1 MKFKALAFAFCA
13 MNLAAQDLSELYA
26 KASEYE
32 ARGDYKNAMIYYKKI
47 AAASLAESG
56 EKSRRNSAKNST
68 SSAENRAAYDDT
80 AVLSSAPPRN
90 SFAQNSAAPKP
101 VEPNSTS
108 SNFADTGS
116 AASGS
121 ASNLASSNSASLSQ
135 NSTMSSSAMQDER
148 NFLAQNSA
156 PQGEQNGRNFGFL
169 GLKYYE
175 PIYMLFTHD
184 FSKKPDRKADE
195 LHFEFSFERP
205 ITYDA
210 LGLGEKI
217 SFAYAQNSWWQIT
230 QDSAPFRESNY
241 RPELYVSAPVP
252 FADELKIGAMH
263 ESNGKGGEESRSWN
277 RLYVQSTWS
286 AGGFSITPRAWY
298 AFWLDRTNED
308 IADYMGYGD
317 LRASYTFGKQR
328 LSALWRNNLH
338 FDGSNRG
345 AIELNYSFPI
355 FNSGFYGYLRY
366 FNGYGESLADYK
378 RSVNKIGIGLSFVE
392 F

>member
-1 MKFKALAFAFCA
+1 MKFKALALALCA
-13 MNLAAQDLSELYA
+13 MSLAAQDLSELYA
-26 KASEYE
+26 KAGEYE
-32 ARGDYKNAMIYYKKI
+32 AKGDYKNAMIYYKKI
-47 AAASLAESG
+47 AAASLADKG
-56 EKSRRNSAKNST
+56 DKPRRKVAENST
-68 SSAENRAAYDDT
+68 SSAENRASQDDA
-80 AVLSSAPPRN
+80 AVLNSAVPQN
-90 SFAQNSAAPKP
+90 SLAQNSAMA
-101 VEPNSTS
+101 ESSALNSAA
-108 SNFADTGS
+108 SNFADAGS

-121 ASNLASSNSASLSQ
+121 ASNLASNSASLSQ
-135 NSTMSSSAMQDER
+135 NSAAPD
-148 NFLAQNSA
+148 SA

-210 LGLGEKI
+210 LGFGEKF

-277 RLYVQSTWS
+277 RLYAQSTWS

>member
-1 MKFKALAFAFCA
+1 MKFKALALALCA
-13 MNLAAQDLSELYA
+13 MSLAAQDLSELYA

-32 ARGDYKNAMIYYKKI
+32 AKGDYKNAMIYYKKI

-56 EKSRRNSAKNST
+56 EKSRRKTAENST
-68 SSAENRAAYDDT
+68 SSAENRAAYDNT
-80 AVLSSAPPRN
+80 AVLRLTKP
-90 SFAQNSAAPKP
+90 QNSAAPKP
-101 VEPNSTS
+101 VAPNSIS
-108 SNFADTGS
+108 SNFADAGS

-135 NSTMSSSAMQDER
+135 NSTAS
-148 NFLAQNSA
+148 NSA
-156 PQGEQNGRNFGFL
+156 PQGKQNGRNFGFL

-205 ITYDA
+205 IAYDV

-277 RLYVQSTWS
+277 RLYAQSTWS
-286 AGGFSITPRAWY
+286 ADGFSITPRAWY

>member
-1 MKFKALAFAFCA
+1 MKFKALAFALCA
-13 MNLAAQDLSELYA
+13 ISLAAQDLSELYA

-32 ARGDYKNAMIYYKKI
+32 AKGDYKNAMIYYKKI

-56 EKSRRNSAKNST
+56 EKSRRKVAETST
-68 SSAENRAAYDDT
+68 SSAENRAAHDDT
-80 AVLSSAPPRN
+80 AVLRPTEPQN

-101 VEPNSTS
+101 VAPNSTS
-108 SNFADTGS
+108 SNFADTNS
-116 AASGS
+116 VAPGS
-121 ASNLASSNSASLSQ
+121 ASNLASSNSASLSRD
-135 NSTMSSSAMQDER
+135 STALD
-148 NFLAQNSA
+148 SA

-277 RLYVQSTWS
+277 RLYAQSTWS
-286 AGGFSITPRAWY
+286 ADGFSITPRAWY

-338 FDGSNRG
+338 FDGSNCG

>member
-1 MKFKALAFAFCA
+1 MKFKALVFAFCA
-13 MNLAAQDLSELYA
+13 MSLAAQDLSDLYA

-32 ARGDYKNAMIYYKKI
+32 AKGGYKNAMIYYKKI
-47 AAASLAESG
+47 AAASLADKG
-56 EKSRRNSAKNST
+56 DKPRRKVAETST
-68 SSAENRAAYDDT
+68 SSAENRAAHDDT
-80 AVLSSAPPRN
+80 TVLRPAELQN
-90 SFAQNSAAPKP
+90 SVAQNSAAPKP
-101 VEPNSTS
+101 AAPNSAV
-108 SNFADTGS
+108 SNFADAGL

-121 ASNLASSNSASLSQ
+121 ASNLASNSASLSQ
-135 NSTMSSSAMQDER
+135 NSAAPDST
-148 NFLAQNSA
+148 

-210 LGLGEKI
+210 LGLGEKF

-241 RPELYVSAPVP
+241 RPELYISAPVP

-277 RLYVQSTWS
+277 RLYAQSTWS
-286 AGGFSITPRAWY
+286 ADGFSITPRAWY
-298 AFWLDRTNED
+298 AFWLDRTNKD

>member
-1 MKFKALAFAFCA
+1 MKFKALALALCA
-13 MNLAAQDLSELYA
+13 MSLAAQDLSELYA
-26 KASEYE
+26 KASKYE
-32 ARGDYKNAMIYYKKI
+32 AKGDYKNAMIYYKKI
-47 AAASLAESG
+47 AAASLADKG
-56 EKSRRNSAKNST
+56 DKPRRKVAENST
-68 SSAENRAAYDDT
+68 SSAENRASHDDT
-80 AVLSSAPPRN
+80 TVLHSAKPQN
-90 SFAQNSAAPKP
+90 SVAQNSAAPKP
-101 VEPNSTS
+101 AAPNSTS
-108 SNFADTGS
+108 SNFADTSS

-135 NSTMSSSAMQDER
+135 NSTAS
-148 NFLAQNSA
+148 NSA

-169 GLKYYE
+169 GLKYYK

-205 ITYDA
+205 IAYDV

-277 RLYVQSTWS
+277 KAYVQSTWS
-286 AGGFSITPRAWY
+286 ADGFSITPRAWY

-366 FNGYGESLADYK
+366 FNGYGESLADYR

>member
-1 MKFKALAFAFCA
+1 MKFKALALALCA
-13 MNLAAQDLSELYA
+13 MSLAAQDLTELYA
-26 KASEYE
+26 KAGEYE

-47 AAASLAESG
+47 AAASLAERG
-56 EKSRRNSAKNST
+56 EKSRRNSTETNSIAP
-68 SSAENRAAYDDT
+68 AENRASHDDT
-80 AVLSSAPPRN
+80 AVLNSAVPQN
-90 SFAQNSAAPKP
+90 SLAQNSAMA
-101 VEPNSTS
+101 ESSALNSAA
-108 SNFADTGS
+108 SNFADAGS
-116 AASGS
+116 AESGS
-121 ASNLASSNSASLSQ
+121 ASNLTSNSASLSQ
-135 NSTMSSSAMQDER
+135 NSTALDST
-148 NFLAQNSA
+148 
-156 PQGEQNGRNFGFL
+156 PQGDQNGRNFGFL

-205 ITYDA
+205 IAYDA

-252 FADELKIGAMH
+252 FADELKLGAMH

-277 RLYVQSTWS
+277 RLYAQSTWS
-286 AGGFSITPRAWY
+286 ADGFSITPRVWY

>member
-1 MKFKALAFAFCA
+1 MKFKALALALCA
-13 MNLAAQDLSELYA
+13 MSLAAQDLTELYA
-26 KASEYE
+26 KAGEYE
-32 ARGDYKNAMIYYKKI
+32 AKGDYKNAMIYYKKI
-47 AAASLAESG
+47 AAASLADKG
-56 EKSRRNSAKNST
+56 DKPRRKVAEDST
-68 SSAENRAAYDDT
+68 SSAENRASHDDA
-80 AVLSSAPPRN
+80 AVLNSAVPQN
-90 SFAQNSAAPKP
+90 SLAQNSAM
-101 VEPNSTS
+101 VESSALNSAA
-108 SNFADTGS
+108 SNFLDAGS
-116 AASGS
+116 TASGS
-121 ASNLASSNSASLSQ
+121 ASNLASSNFASLSQ
-135 NSTMSSSAMQDER
+135 NSASLDST
-148 NFLAQNSA
+148 

-169 GLKYYE
+169 RLKYYE

-252 FADELKIGAMH
+252 FADELRIGAMH

-277 RLYVQSTWS
+277 RLYAQSTWS
-286 AGGFSITPRAWY
+286 ADGFSITPRTWY

>member
-1 MKFKALAFAFCA
+1 MKFKALAFALCA
-13 MNLAAQDLSELYA
+13 MSLAAQDLSELYA

-32 ARGDYKNAMIYYKKI
+32 AKGDYKNAMIYYKKI

-56 EKSRRNSAKNST
+56 EKSRRKTAENST
-68 SSAENRAAYDDT
+68 SSAENRAAHND
-80 AVLSSAPPRN
+80 AAILNSAESQN
-90 SFAQNSAAPKP
+90 SFAQNSVMAESSA
-101 VEPNSTS
+101 PNSIS
-108 SNFADTGS
+108 SNFADAGS
-116 AASGS
+116 AASDS
-121 ASNLASSNSASLSQ
+121 ASNLESSNFASLSQ
-135 NSTMSSSAMQDER
+135 NSTVS
-148 NFLAQNSA
+148 NSA

-184 FSKKPDRKADE
+184 FSKKSDRKADE

-210 LGLGEKI
+210 LGLGEKF

-277 RLYVQSTWS
+277 RLYAQSTWS
-286 AGGFSITPRAWY
+286 ADGFSITPRAWY

>member
-1 MKFKALAFAFCA
+1 MSLT
-13 MNLAAQDLSELYA
+13 AQDLSELYA
-26 KASEYE
+26 KAGEYE
-32 ARGDYKNAMIYYKKI
+32 AKGDYKNAMIYYKKI
-47 AAASLAESG
+47 AAARLADKG
-56 EKSRRNSAKNST
+56 DKPRRKVAENST
-68 SSAENRAAYDDT
+68 SSAENRASHDDT
-80 AVLSSAPPRN
+80 TVLRSATPQN
-90 SFAQNSAAPKP
+90 SLAQNSAAAEP
-101 VEPNSTS
+101 VALDSAA
-108 SNFADTGS
+108 SNFADAGS
-116 AASGS
+116 ATSS
-121 ASNLASSNSASLSQ
+121 STSNLTSSNSASLSQ
-135 NSTMSSSAMQDER
+135 NSA
-148 NFLAQNSA
+148 A

-210 LGLGEKI
+210 LGFGEKI

-277 RLYVQSTWS
+277 RLYAQSTWS
-286 AGGFSITPRAWY
+286 ADGFSITPRAWY

>member
-1 MKFKALAFAFCA
+1 MKFKALALALCA
-13 MNLAAQDLSELYA
+13 MSLAAQDLSELYA
-26 KASEYE
+26 KAGEYE
-32 ARGDYKNAMIYYKKI
+32 AKGDYKNAMIYYKKI
-47 AAASLAESG
+47 AAASLADKG
-56 EKSRRNSAKNST
+56 DKPRRKVAENST
-68 SSAENRAAYDDT
+68 SSAENCAPHDDT
-80 AVLSSAPPRN
+80 AVLRPAELQN
-90 SFAQNSAAPKP
+90 SLAQNSVMAESSALNSAA
-101 VEPNSTS
+101 
-108 SNFADTGS
+108 SNFADAGS

-121 ASNLASSNSASLSQ
+121 ASNLASNSASLSQ
-135 NSTMSSSAMQDER
+135 NSA
-148 NFLAQNSA
+148 A

-210 LGLGEKI
+210 LGFGEKI

-277 RLYVQSTWS
+277 RLYAQSTWS
-286 AGGFSITPRAWY
+286 ADGFSITPRAWY

>member
-1 MKFKALAFAFCA
+1 MKFKALAFALCA
-13 MNLAAQDLSELYA
+13 MSLAAQDLTELYA
-26 KASEYE
+26 KAGEYE
-32 ARGDYKNAMIYYKKI
+32 AKGDYKNAMIYYKKI
-47 AAASLAESG
+47 AAASLSDKGDKPRRKVAE
-56 EKSRRNSAKNST
+56 NST
-68 SSAENRAAYDDT
+68 SCAENRASNDDA
-80 AVLSSAPPRN
+80 AVLNSAVPQN
-90 SFAQNSAAPKP
+90 SLAQNSAMA
-101 VEPNSTS
+101 ESSALNSAA
-108 SNFADTGS
+108 SNFADVGS
-116 AASGS
+116 AESGS
-121 ASNLASSNSASLSQ
+121 ASNLASNSASLSQ
-135 NSTMSSSAMQDER
+135 NSAAS
-148 NFLAQNSA
+148 
-156 PQGEQNGRNFGFL
+156 QGEQNGRNFGFL

-184 FSKKPDRKADE
+184 FSKKPNRKADE

-205 ITYDA
+205 IAYDV

-277 RLYVQSTWS
+277 RLYAQSTWS
-286 AGGFSITPRAWY
+286 ADGFSITPRAWY

>member
-13 MNLAAQDLSELYA
+13 MSLAAQDLSELYA

-32 ARGDYKNAMIYYKKI
+32 VKGDYKNAMIYYKKI
-47 AAASLAESG
+47 AAASLAKSG

-68 SSAENRAAYDDT
+68 SSAENRASHDDT
-80 AVLSSAPPRN
+80 AVLNSAESQN
-90 SFAQNSAAPKP
+90 SFAQNSVMAESSA
-101 VEPNSTS
+101 PNSIS
-108 SNFADTGS
+108 SNFADANP

-135 NSTMSSSAMQDER
+135 NSA
-148 NFLAQNSA
+148 A
-156 PQGEQNGRNFGFL
+156 PQGEQNGQNFGFL

-210 LGLGEKI
+210 LGFGEKI

-277 RLYVQSTWS
+277 RLYAQSTWS

>member
-1 MKFKALAFAFCA
+1 MKYKILMLATCTLS
-13 MNLAAQDLSELYA
+13 LAAQDPSELYA
-26 KASEYE
+26 KAKEYE
-32 ARGDYKNAMIYYKKI
+32 AAGDYKNAMIYYKKI
-47 AAASLAESG
+47 ATASLEQGPYAG
-56 EKSRRNSAKNST
+56 QNST
-68 SSAENRAAYDDT
+68 PRGSAERDL
-80 AVLSSAPPRN
+80 V
-90 SFAQNSAAPKP
+90 AQ
-101 VEPNSTS
+101 
-108 SNFADTGS
+108 
-116 AASGS
+116 
-121 ASNLASSNSASLSQ
+121 NSASLSQ
-135 NSTMSSSAMQDER
+135 NSTTSNSAAQDER

-156 PQGEQNGRNFGFL
+156 AQGEQNGENSKNLGIL

-210 LGLGEKI
+210 LGLGEKF
-217 SFAYAQNSWWQIT
+217 SFAYTQNSWWQIT

-252 FADELKIGAMH
+252 FADELKIGALH
-263 ESNGKGGEESRSWN
+263 ESNGKGGAESRSWN
-277 RLYVQSTWS
+277 KAYVQSTWS

-378 RSVNKIGIGLSFVE
+378 RSVNKIGAGLSFVE

>member
-1 MKFKALAFAFCA
+1 MKFKALALAFCA
-13 MNLAAQDLSELYA
+13 MSLAAQDLSELYA
-26 KASEYE
+26 KAGEYE
-32 ARGDYKNAMIYYKKI
+32 AKGDYKNAMIYYKKI
-47 AAASLAESG
+47 AAASLADKG
-56 EKSRRNSAKNST
+56 DKPRRKVAENST
-68 SSAENRAAYDDT
+68 SSAENRASHDDV
-80 AVLSSAPPRN
+80 AVLRSAAAQNSLVQNSAMARSSAP
-90 SFAQNSAAPKP
+90 NSA
-101 VEPNSTS
+101 V
-108 SNFADTGS
+108 SNFADAGS

-121 ASNLASSNSASLSQ
+121 ASNLASNSASLSQ
-135 NSTMSSSAMQDER
+135 NSAAPD
-148 NFLAQNSA
+148 SA

-205 ITYDA
+205 IAYDA
-210 LGLGEKI
+210 LGFGEKI

-277 RLYVQSTWS
+277 RLYAQSTWS

>member
-1 MKFKALAFAFCA
+1 MKFKALALALCA
-13 MNLAAQDLSELYA
+13 MSLAAQDLTELYA
-26 KASEYE
+26 KAGEYE

-47 AAASLAESG
+47 AAASLAERG
-56 EKSRRNSAKNST
+56 EKSRRKVAENST
-68 SSAENRAAYDDT
+68 SSAENRAPHDNVAISSGAT
-80 AVLSSAPPRN
+80 AQNSLVQNSAMAKSSAP
-90 SFAQNSAAPKP
+90 NSA
-101 VEPNSTS
+101 V
-108 SNFADTGS
+108 SNFADAGS
-116 AASGS
+116 AASSS

-135 NSTMSSSAMQDER
+135 NSAALDST
-148 NFLAQNSA
+148 
-156 PQGEQNGRNFGFL
+156 PQGKQNGRNFGFL

-277 RLYVQSTWS
+277 RLYAQSTWS

-338 FDGSNRG
+338 FDDSNRG

-366 FNGYGESLADYK
+366 LNGYGESLADYK

>member
-13 MNLAAQDLSELYA
+13 MSLAAQDLSELYA

-32 ARGDYKNAMIYYKKI
+32 AKGDYKNAMIYYKKI
-47 AAASLAESG
+47 AAASLAKSG

-68 SSAENRAAYDDT
+68 SSAENRASHDDT
-80 AVLSSAPPRN
+80 AVLNSAESQN
-90 SFAQNSAAPKP
+90 SFAQNSVMAESSA
-101 VEPNSTS
+101 PNSIS
-108 SNFADTGS
+108 SNFADANP
-116 AASGS
+116 AAAGS

-135 NSTMSSSAMQDER
+135 NSA
-148 NFLAQNSA
+148 A
-156 PQGEQNGRNFGFL
+156 PQGEQNGQNFGFL

-210 LGLGEKI
+210 LGFGEKI

-277 RLYVQSTWS
+277 RLYAQSTWS
-286 AGGFSITPRAWY
+286 ADGFSITPRAWY

>member
-1 MKFKALAFAFCA
+1 MKFKALAFALYA
-13 MNLAAQDLSELYA
+13 MSLAAQDLSELYA

-32 ARGDYKNAMIYYKKI
+32 AKGDYKNAMIYYKKI

-56 EKSRRNSAKNST
+56 EKSRRKVAENST
-68 SSAENRAAYDDT
+68 SSAENRASHDYT
-80 AVLSSAPPRN
+80 AVLSSAPP
-90 SFAQNSAAPKP
+90 QNSVAK
-101 VEPNSTS
+101 
-108 SNFADTGS
+108 
-116 AASGS
+116 
-121 ASNLASSNSASLSQ
+121 NSA
-135 NSTMSSSAMQDER
+135 MVESSAP
-148 NFLAQNSA
+148 NSA

-286 AGGFSITPRAWY
+286 ADGFSITPRAWY

-308 IADYMGYGD
+308 ITDYMGYGD

>member
-1 MKFKALAFAFCA
+1 MKFKALTFALCA
-13 MNLAAQDLSELYA
+13 ISLAAQDLSELYA

-32 ARGDYKNAMIYYKKI
+32 VNGDYKNAMIYYKKI

-68 SSAENRAAYDDT
+68 SSAENRASHDDA
-80 AVLSSAPPRN
+80 AVLHSAKPQN
-90 SFAQNSAAPKP
+90 SLVQNSAMAKP
-101 VEPNSTS
+101 VAPNSTS
-108 SNFADTGS
+108 SNFADAGS

-135 NSTMSSSAMQDER
+135 NSTALD
-148 NFLAQNSA
+148 SA

-205 ITYDA
+205 IAYDV

-230 QDSAPFRESNY
+230 QDSAPFRASNY

-277 RLYVQSTWS
+277 RLYAQSTWS
-286 AGGFSITPRAWY
+286 ADGFSITPRAWY

-338 FDGSNRG
+338 FDSSNRG

-366 FNGYGESLADYK
+366 FNGYGENLADYK

>member
-1 MKFKALAFAFCA
+1 MKFKALAFALCA
-13 MNLAAQDLSELYA
+13 MSLAAQDLSELYA

-32 ARGDYKNAMIYYKKI
+32 AKGDYKNAMIYYKKI
-47 AAASLAESG
+47 AETSLAERS
-56 EKSRRNSAKNST
+56 EKSHRNSAKNST
-68 SSAENRAAYDDT
+68 SSAENRASHDDT
-80 AVLSSAPPRN
+80 AVLRSTEPQN

-101 VEPNSTS
+101 IEPNSTS
-108 SNFADTGS
+108 SNFADAGL

-121 ASNLASSNSASLSQ
+121 ASNLESSNSASLSQ
-135 NSTMSSSAMQDER
+135 NSTAS
-148 NFLAQNSA
+148 NSA

-210 LGLGEKI
+210 LGFGEKI

-277 RLYVQSTWS
+277 RLCAQSTWS
-286 AGGFSITPRAWY
+286 ADGFSITPRAWY

>member
-1 MKFKALAFAFCA
+1 MKFKALAFALCA
-13 MNLAAQDLSELYA
+13 ISLAAQDLSELYA
-26 KASEYE
+26 KAGEYE
-32 ARGDYKNAMIYYKKI
+32 AKGDYKNAMIYYKKI
-47 AAASLAESG
+47 AAASLADKG
-56 EKSRRNSAKNST
+56 DKPRRKVAENST
-68 SSAENRAAYDDT
+68 SSAENCAPHDDG
-80 AVLSSAPPRN
+80 AVLHSAKPQN
-90 SFAQNSAAPKP
+90 SLAQNSAMAKSSAL
-101 VEPNSTS
+101 NSAA
-108 SNFADTGS
+108 SNFADAGS

-121 ASNLASSNSASLSQ
+121 ASNLASNSASLPQ
-135 NSTMSSSAMQDER
+135 NSTAS
-148 NFLAQNSA
+148 NSA

-241 RPELYVSAPVP
+241 RPELYVSAPLP

-277 RLYVQSTWS
+277 RLYAQSTWS
-286 AGGFSITPRAWY
+286 ADGFSITPRAWY
-298 AFWLDRTNED
+298 AFWLDRTNKD

>member
-1 MKFKALAFAFCA
+1 MKFKALALALCA
-13 MNLAAQDLSELYA
+13 MSLAAQDLAELYA
-26 KASEYE
+26 KAGEYE
-32 ARGDYKNAMIYYKKI
+32 AKGDYKNAMIYYKKI
-47 AAASLAESG
+47 AAASLTESG

-68 SSAENRAAYDDT
+68 SSAENRAAHDDT
-80 AVLSSAPPRN
+80 AVLSSAESQN
-90 SFAQNSAAPKP
+90 SVAQNSAAPKP
-101 VEPNSTS
+101 AAPHFTS
-108 SNFADTGS
+108 SNFADTSS
-116 AASGS
+116 AASSS

-135 NSTMSSSAMQDER
+135 NSTALD
-148 NFLAQNSA
+148 SA

-210 LGLGEKI
+210 LGFGEKI

-252 FADELKIGAMH
+252 FADELKVGAMH

-277 RLYVQSTWS
+277 RLYAQSTWS
-286 AGGFSITPRAWY
+286 ADGFSITPRAWY

>member
-1 MKFKALAFAFCA
+1 MKFKALAFALCA
-13 MNLAAQDLSELYA
+13 MSLAAQDLSDLYA

-32 ARGDYKNAMIYYKKI
+32 AKGDYKNAMIYYKKI

-56 EKSRRNSAKNST
+56 EKSRRKVAENST
-68 SSAENRAAYDDT
+68 SSAENRASHDDV
-80 AVLSSAPPRN
+80 AVLHSAKP
-90 SFAQNSAAPKP
+90 QNS
-101 VEPNSTS
+101 
-108 SNFADTGS
+108 
-116 AASGS
+116 
-121 ASNLASSNSASLSQ
+121 LASSNSASLSQ
-135 NSTMSSSAMQDER
+135 NSTTSSSAMQDER

-205 ITYDA
+205 IAYDA

-263 ESNGKGGEESRSWN
+263 ESNGKGGAESRSWN
-277 RLYVQSTWS
+277 KAYVQSTWS

-317 LRASYTFGKQR
+317 LHASYTFGKQR

>member
-1 MKFKALAFAFCA
+1 MKFKALALALCA
-13 MNLAAQDLSELYA
+13 MSLAAQDLSELYA
-26 KASEYE
+26 KAGEYE
-32 ARGDYKNAMIYYKKI
+32 AKGDYKNAMIYYKKI
-47 AAASLAESG
+47 AAASLADKG
-56 EKSRRNSAKNST
+56 DKPRRKVTENFT
-68 SSAENRAAYDDT
+68 SSAENRAPHDDT
-80 AVLSSAPPRN
+80 TVLHSAKPQN
-90 SFAQNSAAPKP
+90 SLAQNSAMA
-101 VEPNSTS
+101 ESSALNSAA
-108 SNFADTGS
+108 SNFADAGS
-116 AASGS
+116 AESGS
-121 ASNLASSNSASLSQ
+121 ASNLASNSVSLSQ
-135 NSTMSSSAMQDER
+135 NSAAPD
-148 NFLAQNSA
+148 SA

-205 ITYDA
+205 IAYDV

-277 RLYVQSTWS
+277 RLYAQSTWS
-286 AGGFSITPRAWY
+286 ADGFSITPRAWY

>member
-1 MKFKALAFAFCA
+1 MKFKALALALCA
-13 MNLAAQDLSELYA
+13 MSLAAQDLTELYA
-26 KASEYE
+26 KAGEYE
-32 ARGDYKNAMIYYKKI
+32 AKGDYKNAMIYYKKI
-47 AAASLAESG
+47 AAASLADKG
-56 EKSRRNSAKNST
+56 DKPRRKVAENST
-68 SSAENRAAYDDT
+68 SSAENRAPHNDT
-80 AVLSSAPPRN
+80 AVLSSAVP
-90 SFAQNSAAPKP
+90 QNSVAVKP
-101 VEPNSTS
+101 VALDSTA
-108 SNFADTGS
+108 SNFADAGS
-116 AASGS
+116 ATSSS
-121 ASNLASSNSASLSQ
+121 ASNLALSNSASLSQ
-135 NSTMSSSAMQDER
+135 NSAAPD
-148 NFLAQNSA
+148 SA

-184 FSKKPDRKADE
+184 FSKKSDRKADE

-210 LGLGEKI
+210 LGFGEKI

-277 RLYVQSTWS
+277 RLYAQSTWS
-286 AGGFSITPRAWY
+286 ADGFSITPRVWY

-378 RSVNKIGIGLSFVE
+378 RSVNKIGVGLSFVE

>member
-1 MKFKALAFAFCA
+1 MKFKALALALCA
-13 MNLAAQDLSELYA
+13 MSLAAQDLTELYA
-26 KASEYE
+26 KAGEYE
-32 ARGDYKNAMIYYKKI
+32 AKGDYKNAMIYYKKI
-47 AAASLAESG
+47 AAASLAERG
-56 EKSRRNSAKNST
+56 EKSRRKVAENST
-68 SSAENRAAYDDT
+68 SSAENRASHDNT
-80 AVLSSAPPRN
+80 AILRSTTPQN
-90 SFAQNSAAPKP
+90 SFAQNSAAAEP
-101 VEPNSTS
+101 VALDSTA
-108 SNFADTGS
+108 SNFAD
-116 AASGS
+116 AGS
-121 ASNLASSNSASLSQ
+121 ASNLASSNFASLSQ
-135 NSTMSSSAMQDER
+135 NSAAPD
-148 NFLAQNSA
+148 SA
-156 PQGEQNGRNFGFL
+156 PQDEQNGRNFGFL

-277 RLYVQSTWS
+277 RLYAQSTWS
-286 AGGFSITPRAWY
+286 ANGFSITPRAWY

>member
-1 MKFKALAFAFCA
+1 MKFKALAFALCA
-13 MNLAAQDLSELYA
+13 MSLAAQDLSELYA

-32 ARGDYKNAMIYYKKI
+32 AKGDYKNAMIYYKKI

-56 EKSRRNSAKNST
+56 EKSHRNSAKNST
-68 SSAENRAAYDDT
+68 SSAENRALHDDT

-90 SFAQNSAAPKP
+90 SVAQNSAAPKP

-108 SNFADTGS
+108 SNFADANS

-121 ASNLASSNSASLSQ
+121 VSNLASSNSASLSQ
-135 NSTMSSSAMQDER
+135 NSTASSSTMQNER
-148 NFLAQNSA
+148 HFLAQNSA

-205 ITYDA
+205 IAYDA
-210 LGLGEKI
+210 LGLEEKI

-277 RLYVQSTWS
+277 RLYAQSTWS
-286 AGGFSITPRAWY
+286 ADGFSITPRAWY

>member
-1 MKFKALAFAFCA
+1 MKFKALALALCA
-13 MNLAAQDLSELYA
+13 MSLAAQDLTELYA
-26 KASEYE
+26 KAGEYE
-32 ARGDYKNAMIYYKKI
+32 AKGDYKNAMIYYKKI
-47 AAASLAESG
+47 AAASLAERG
-56 EKSRRNSAKNST
+56 EKSRRKVAENST
-68 SSAENRAAYDDT
+68 SSAKNRASHDNT
-80 AVLSSAPPRN
+80 AILRSTTPQN
-90 SFAQNSAAPKP
+90 SFAQNSAAAEP
-101 VEPNSTS
+101 VALDSTA
-108 SNFADTGS
+108 SNFAD
-116 AASGS
+116 AGS
-121 ASNLASSNSASLSQ
+121 ASNLASSNFASLSQ
-135 NSTMSSSAMQDER
+135 NSAAPD
-148 NFLAQNSA
+148 SA
-156 PQGEQNGRNFGFL
+156 PQDEQNGRNFGFL

-277 RLYVQSTWS
+277 RLYAQSTWS
-286 AGGFSITPRAWY
+286 ANGFSITPRAWY

>member
-1 MKFKALAFAFCA
+1 MKFKVLAFTFCA
-13 MNLAAQDLSELYA
+13 MSLTAQDLSELYA

-32 ARGDYKNAMIYYKKI
+32 AKGDYKNAMIYYKKI
-47 AAASLAESG
+47 AAASLAERS
-56 EKSRRNSAKNST
+56 EKSRRKTAENSI
-68 SSAENRAAYDDT
+68 SSAETRAAHGDT
-80 AVLSSAPPRN
+80 AVLSSAPSQN
-90 SFAQNSAAPKP
+90 SVAKNSAA
-101 VEPNSTS
+101 PNSTS
-108 SNFADTGS
+108 SNFADAGS

-135 NSTMSSSAMQDER
+135 NSTALD
-148 NFLAQNSA
+148 SA

-252 FADELKIGAMH
+252 FADELKLGAMH
-263 ESNGKGGEESRSWN
+263 ESNGKGGKESRSWN
-277 RLYVQSTWS
+277 RLYAQSTWS
-286 AGGFSITPRAWY
+286 TDGFSITPRAWY

-355 FNSGFYGYLRY
+355 FNSGFYGYLHY

>member
-1 MKFKALAFAFCA
+1 MKFKALALALCA
-13 MNLAAQDLSELYA
+13 MSLAAQDLSELYA
-26 KASEYE
+26 KAGEYE
-32 ARGDYKNAMIYYKKI
+32 AKGDYKNAMIYYKKI
-47 AAASLAESG
+47 AAASLAERG
-56 EKSRRNSAKNST
+56 EKSRRNSTETNSIA
-68 SSAENRAAYDDT
+68 SAENRASHDDT
-80 AVLSSAPPRN
+80 AVLSSAVPQN
-90 SFAQNSAAPKP
+90 SLAQNSAMARSSA
-101 VEPNSTS
+101 PNSAV
-108 SNFADTGS
+108 SNFLDAGS
-116 AASGS
+116 AESGS

-135 NSTMSSSAMQDER
+135 NSAAPD
-148 NFLAQNSA
+148 SA
-156 PQGEQNGRNFGFL
+156 PQDEQNGRNFGFL

-184 FSKKPDRKADE
+184 FSKKSDRKADE

-205 ITYDA
+205 IAYEA
-210 LGLGEKI
+210 LGFGEKI

-277 RLYVQSTWS
+277 RLYAQSTWS
-286 AGGFSITPRAWY
+286 ADGFSISPRVWY

-366 FNGYGESLADYK
+366 FGGYGESLADYK

>member
-1 MKFKALAFAFCA
+1 MKFKVLAFTFCA
-13 MNLAAQDLSELYA
+13 MSLTAQDLSELYA

-32 ARGDYKNAMIYYKKI
+32 AKGDYKNAMIYYKKI
-47 AAASLAESG
+47 AEASLAESG

-68 SSAENRAAYDDT
+68 SSAENRASHDDT
-80 AVLSSAPPRN
+80 AVLSSAPSQN
-90 SFAQNSAAPKP
+90 SVAKNSAA
-101 VEPNSTS
+101 PNSTS
-108 SNFADTGS
+108 SNFADAGS

-135 NSTMSSSAMQDER
+135 NSTALD
-148 NFLAQNSA
+148 SA

-205 ITYDA
+205 IAYDA

-277 RLYVQSTWS
+277 RLYAQSTWS
-286 AGGFSITPRAWY
+286 SDGFSITPRAWY

>member
-1 MKFKALAFAFCA
+1 MKFKALMFAFCA
-13 MNLAAQDLSELYA
+13 MSLAAQDLSDLYA

-32 ARGDYKNAMIYYKKI
+32 AKGDYKNAMIYYKKI
-47 AAASLAESG
+47 AAASLADKG
-56 EKSRRNSAKNST
+56 DKPRRKVAEDST
-68 SSAENRAAYDDT
+68 SSAENRASHNDT
-80 AVLSSAPPRN
+80 AVLSFAPPQN

-101 VEPNSTS
+101 IEPNSTS
-108 SNFADTGS
+108 SNFADTNS
-116 AASGS
+116 ATSGS
-121 ASNLASSNSASLSQ
+121 ASNLASNSASLPQ
-135 NSTMSSSAMQDER
+135 NSTAS
-148 NFLAQNSA
+148 NSA

-210 LGLGEKI
+210 LGFGEKI

-277 RLYVQSTWS
+277 RLYAQSTWS
-286 AGGFSITPRAWY
+286 ADGFSITPRAWY

-378 RSVNKIGIGLSFVE
+378 RSVNKIGAGLSFVE

>member
-1 MKFKALAFAFCA
+1 MKFKALALALCA
-13 MNLAAQDLSELYA
+13 MSLAAQDLSELYA

-32 ARGDYKNAMIYYKKI
+32 AKGDYKNAMIYYKKI
-47 AAASLAESG
+47 AAVSLAERG
-56 EKSRRNSAKNST
+56 EKSRRKVAENST
-68 SSAENRAAYDDT
+68 SSAENPTLHDDP
-80 AVLSSAPPRN
+80 AVLSSVPPRN
-90 SFAQNSAAPKP
+90 SVAQNSAAPKP
-101 VEPNSTS
+101 IVPNSTS
-108 SNFADTGS
+108 SNFADADS

-135 NSTMSSSAMQDER
+135 NSTALD
-148 NFLAQNSA
+148 SA

-277 RLYVQSTWS
+277 RLYAQSTWS
-286 AGGFSITPRAWY
+286 ADGFSITPRAWY

>member
-1 MKFKALAFAFCA
+1 MKFKALALALCA
-13 MNLAAQDLSELYA
+13 MSLAAQDLTELYA
-26 KASEYE
+26 KAGEYE
-32 ARGDYKNAMIYYKKI
+32 AKGDYKNAMIYYKKI
-47 AAASLAESG
+47 AAASLAERG
-56 EKSRRNSAKNST
+56 EKSRRNSTETNSIA
-68 SSAENRAAYDDT
+68 SAENHAPHDDT
-80 AVLSSAPPRN
+80 TVLHSAKPQN
-90 SFAQNSAAPKP
+90 SLAQNSAMA
-101 VEPNSTS
+101 ESSALNSAA
-108 SNFADTGS
+108 SNFADAGS
-116 AASGS
+116 AESGS
-121 ASNLASSNSASLSQ
+121 ASNLASNSASLSQ
-135 NSTMSSSAMQDER
+135 NSA
-148 NFLAQNSA
+148 A

-184 FSKKPDRKADE
+184 FSKKSDRKADE

-210 LGLGEKI
+210 LGFGEKI

-241 RPELYVSAPVP
+241 RPELYVSVLVP

-277 RLYVQSTWS
+277 RLYAQSTWS
-286 AGGFSITPRAWY
+286 ADGFSIAPRVWY

>member
-1 MKFKALAFAFCA
+1 MKFKALALALCA
-13 MNLAAQDLSELYA
+13 MSLAAQDLSELYA
-26 KASEYE
+26 KAGEYE

-47 AAASLAESG
+47 AAASLAERG
-56 EKSRRNSAKNST
+56 EKSRRKVAENST
-68 SSAENRAAYDDT
+68 SSAENRALHDNVAISST
-80 AVLSSAPPRN
+80 AAAQN
-90 SFAQNSAAPKP
+90 SLAQNSAVA
-101 VEPNSTS
+101 ESGALNSAA
-108 SNFADTGS
+108 SNFADAGS

-121 ASNLASSNSASLSQ
+121 ASNLASNSASLSQ
-135 NSTMSSSAMQDER
+135 NSAAS
-148 NFLAQNSA
+148 
-156 PQGEQNGRNFGFL
+156 QGEQNGRNFGFL

-184 FSKKPDRKADE
+184 FSKKSDRKADE

-210 LGLGEKI
+210 LGFGEKI

-277 RLYVQSTWS
+277 RLYAQSTWN
-286 AGGFSITPRAWY
+286 ADGFSITPRAWY

>member
-1 MKFKALAFAFCA
+1 MKFKALALALCA
-13 MNLAAQDLSELYA
+13 MSLAAQDLTELYV
-26 KASEYE
+26 KAGKYE
-32 ARGDYKNAMIYYKKI
+32 AKGDYKNAMIYYKKI
-47 AAASLAESG
+47 AETSLAESG
-56 EKSRRNSAKNST
+56 EKSRRNSAKNSIVSAQT
-68 SSAENRAAYDDT
+68 PASHDDIAILNSAE
-80 AVLSSAPPRN
+80 SQN
-90 SFAQNSAAPKP
+90 SFAQNSTAS
-101 VEPNSTS
+101 NST
-108 SNFADTGS
+108 
-116 AASGS
+116 
-121 ASNLASSNSASLSQ
+121 
-135 NSTMSSSAMQDER
+135 
-148 NFLAQNSA
+148 

-210 LGLGEKI
+210 LGLGEKF

-277 RLYVQSTWS
+277 RLYAQSTWS
-286 AGGFSITPRAWY
+286 ADGFSITPRVWY

>member
-1 MKFKALAFAFCA
+1 MKFKALALALCA
-13 MNLAAQDLSELYA
+13 MSLAAQDLTELYT
-26 KASEYE
+26 KAGEYE
-32 ARGDYKNAMIYYKKI
+32 AKGDYKNAMIYYKKI
-47 AAASLAESG
+47 AAASLADKG
-56 EKSRRNSAKNST
+56 DNPRRKVAENST
-68 SSAENRAAYDDT
+68 SSAENRASHDDI
-80 AVLSSAPPRN
+80 AVLNSAESQN
-90 SFAQNSAAPKP
+90 SVAQNSAAPKP
-101 VEPNSTS
+101 VAPNSAA
-108 SNFADTGS
+108 SNFADANS

-135 NSTMSSSAMQDER
+135 NSAALD
-148 NFLAQNSA
+148 SA

-184 FSKKPDRKADE
+184 FSKKSDRKADE

-263 ESNGKGGEESRSWN
+263 ESNGKGGAESRSWN
-277 RLYVQSTWS
+277 RLYAQSTWS
-286 AGGFSITPRAWY
+286 ADGFSITPRAWY

-317 LRASYTFGKQR
+317 LRALYTFGKQR

>member
-1 MKFKALAFAFCA
+1 MKFKALALALCA
-13 MNLAAQDLSELYA
+13 MSLAAQDLSELYA
-26 KASEYE
+26 KAGEYE
-32 ARGDYKNAMIYYKKI
+32 AKGDYKNAMIYYKKI
-47 AAASLAESG
+47 AAASLADKG
-56 EKSRRNSAKNST
+56 DKPRRKVAENST
-68 SSAENRAAYDDT
+68 SSAENRASHDDV
-80 AVLSSAPPRN
+80 AVLHSAKP
-90 SFAQNSAAPKP
+90 QNSAAAEP
-101 VEPNSTS
+101 VALDSAA
-108 SNFADTGS
+108 SNFSDAGS
-116 AASGS
+116 AASSS

-135 NSTMSSSAMQDER
+135 NSAALDST
-148 NFLAQNSA
+148 

-277 RLYVQSTWS
+277 RLYAQSTWS
-286 AGGFSITPRAWY
+286 ADGFSITPRAWY

-366 FNGYGESLADYK
+366 LNGYGESLADYK

>member
-13 MNLAAQDLSELYA
+13 MSLAAQDLSELYA

-32 ARGDYKNAMIYYKKI
+32 AKGDYKNAMIYYKKI
-47 AAASLAESG
+47 AAASLAKSG

-68 SSAENRAAYDDT
+68 SSAENRASHDDT
-80 AVLSSAPPRN
+80 AVLNSAESQN
-90 SFAQNSAAPKP
+90 SFAQNSVMAESSA
-101 VEPNSTS
+101 PNSIS
-108 SNFADTGS
+108 SNFADANP

-121 ASNLASSNSASLSQ
+121 ASNLASSNFASLSQ
-135 NSTMSSSAMQDER
+135 NSA
-148 NFLAQNSA
+148 A
-156 PQGEQNGRNFGFL
+156 PQGEQNGQNFGFL

-210 LGLGEKI
+210 LGFGEKI

-277 RLYVQSTWS
+277 RLYAQSTWS
-286 AGGFSITPRAWY
+286 ADGFSITPRAWY

>member
-1 MKFKALAFAFCA
+1 MKFKALALALCA
-13 MNLAAQDLSELYA
+13 LSLAAQDLTELYA

-47 AAASLAESG
+47 AAASLADKG
-56 EKSRRNSAKNST
+56 DKPRRKVAETST
-68 SSAENRAAYDDT
+68 SSAENRAAHDDT
-80 AVLSSAPPRN
+80 TVLRPAELQN
-90 SFAQNSAAPKP
+90 SVAQNSAAPKP
-101 VEPNSTS
+101 AAPNSAV
-108 SNFADTGS
+108 SNFADAGL

-121 ASNLASSNSASLSQ
+121 ASNLASNSASLSQ
-135 NSTMSSSAMQDER
+135 NSAAP
-148 NFLAQNSA
+148 NAA

-277 RLYVQSTWS
+277 RLYAQSTWS
-286 AGGFSITPRAWY
+286 ADGFSITPRVWY

-328 LSALWRNNLH
+328 LSALWRNGLY
-338 FDGSNRG
+338 FDSSNRG

-378 RSVNKIGIGLSFVE
+378 RSANKIGIGLSFVE